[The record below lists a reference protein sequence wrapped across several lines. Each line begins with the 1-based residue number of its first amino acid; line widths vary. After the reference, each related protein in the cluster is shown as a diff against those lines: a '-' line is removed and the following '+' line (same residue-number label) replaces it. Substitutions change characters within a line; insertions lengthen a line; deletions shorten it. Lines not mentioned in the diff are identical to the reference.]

1 MNGEGELKRPYKPL
15 VYGYFENNK
24 LIKESN

>member
-1 MNGEGELKRPYKPL
+1 MNGEGELKRPNKPL

-24 LIKESN
+24 LIKERD